1 MCLVE
6 DGSLP
11 FCLIKK
17 GKEFI
22 FIHTFFLI
30 KIMQKLKAERCFCAL
45 GLYAG
50 PPFCRA
56 GALLFLYGCHP
67 EFVEGFVCLIIPL
80 LLWRGARRAGWSI
93 LLQLLPKSLRTLGP
107 PLRMDVAR
115 LRIVLTRL
123 RTSSTRFRMI
133 LAPLRTN
140 AAPLRMTF
148 ARLRMVLAR
157 LRTGIAPLRTTLA
170 LLRTAT
176 ARVRG
181 LLA

>member
-1 MCLVE
+1 
-6 DGSLP
+6 
-11 FCLIKK
+11 
-17 GKEFI
+17 
-22 FIHTFFLI
+22 
-30 KIMQKLKAERCFCAL
+30 MQKLKAERCFCAL

-67 EFVEGFVCLIIPL
+67 ELVEGCVCLVIPL

-93 LLQLLPKSLRTLGP
+93 LLHHLPKSLRTLGP
-107 PLRMDVAR
+107 PLRMGVAG
-115 LRIVLTRL
+115 LGMILTRL
-123 RTSSTRFRMI
+123 RTSSACLRMT

-140 AAPLRMTF
+140 AALLRMTF

-170 LLRTAT
+170 PLRTAT
-176 ARVRG
+176 ARVRV